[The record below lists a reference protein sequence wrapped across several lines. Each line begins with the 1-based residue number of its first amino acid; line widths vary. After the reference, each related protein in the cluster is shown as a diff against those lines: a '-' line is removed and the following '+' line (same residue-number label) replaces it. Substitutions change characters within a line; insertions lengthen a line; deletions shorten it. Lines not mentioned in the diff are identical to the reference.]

1 MKTAL
6 LYLSEAGGELAR
18 KIQAHLPDSTMHQCR
33 GGRLEST
40 TRKAWNDADA
50 LVFIMAAGIAVRV
63 ISPFVQDKYMDPAV
77 VVCDERGRYAISLL
91 SGHIG
96 GANRLAEIIAGITE
110 GQAVITTASDI
121 YGHTAVDLWARK
133 LGIVFDDRT
142 ALTRVMARL
151 LDKGSLNVWS
161 ECSLPQ
167 LPQDFRQVNHISDA
181 DIVLG
186 FRTRDHLPGV
196 PSRAALGTLPV
207 LCAGI
212 GCNRGTGASAIEKA
226 LSETCLQHG
235 LAMSSIDRIASIDI
249 KQDEQGLIDFAR
261 NTGRRLL
268 FFTRDELNAVNDV
281 STSSIVLKA
290 TGAKG
295 VAEPAAILGAGNGKL
310 IVRKMKWKDVTTAIA
325 LDTSAWWE
333 LGQGQE
339 T

>member
-1 MKTAL
+1 MKTAI
-6 LYLSEAGGELAR
+6 LYLSEAGRELAR
-18 KIQAHLPDSTMHQCR
+18 KIQARLPDSTMHQCR
-33 GGRLEST
+33 GGSLKST
-40 TRKAWNDADA
+40 TRKAWDDADA
-50 LVFIMAAGIAVRV
+50 LVFIMATGIAVRV
-63 ISPFVQDKYMDPAV
+63 ISPLVQDKYRDPAV

-96 GANRLAEIIAGITE
+96 GANRLAEIIANITG

-121 YGHTAVDLWARK
+121 YGYTAVDLWARN

-151 LDKGSLNVWS
+151 LEKGSLKIWS
-161 ECSLPQ
+161 ECALPQ
-167 LPQDFRQVNHISDA
+167 LPEDFRQVNHISDA
-181 DIVLG
+181 DIILG

-212 GCNRGTGASAIEKA
+212 GCNRRTGASAIKKA

-261 NTGRRLL
+261 TSGRRLL
-268 FFTRDELNAVNDV
+268 FFTKDELNAVNNV
-281 STSSIVLKA
+281 ATSSVVFRA

-325 LDTSAWWE
+325 LDTSSWWE
-333 LGQGQE
+333 QGPAQK